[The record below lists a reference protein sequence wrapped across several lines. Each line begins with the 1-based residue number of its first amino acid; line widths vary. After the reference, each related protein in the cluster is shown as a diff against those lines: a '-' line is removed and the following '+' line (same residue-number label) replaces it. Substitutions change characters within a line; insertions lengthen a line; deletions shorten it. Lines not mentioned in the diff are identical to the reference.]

1 MNFDGT
7 MVHEA
12 LKDLQ
17 KNLEGARLQ
26 KLYQRDNHDFLW
38 QFHRGQKWWVLLSV
52 HPSSARIHRTELTFD
67 KPAEPPLFTRV
78 LRKHL
83 EQARLLSLKQ
93 HGNDRVVTMTFSV
106 IDELKDRHIKHL
118 HIELFGKDSN
128 LILTNEQDIIIDA
141 LYTNSPLDDTPR
153 VIMVGAVYE
162 APKDVRINPYDEE
175 ALKPLLEDVP
185 KVEAKAYIQTLSGVS
200 PALMRRVIEEAQT
213 QGKHPIAHLQ
223 DVLHHPTFVR
233 IEGEKKNEYA
243 LTHTSYEKE
252 RLTVFEHVVSWADDL
267 TQTLLKAHASGPLRK
282 SLYQWLTRQQKRLEE
297 KTLKLSQ
304 SLKDAKDT
312 QEELTKGNL
321 LMGVSDKHQKG
332 LREITLNDY
341 TSQVPIT
348 IALDETKTLLENAQQ
363 YFKRAKKKQT
373 SLPYLKRELD
383 KAKTELEYL
392 ALLHTQWRD
401 ADERTLE
408 ELRDELR
415 SLGYLTASKKK
426 GMPQKPSK
434 PRQFID
440 ADGVTH
446 LVGKNNRQ
454 NAYLTHSLGKPNE
467 WWFHTQAMAGA
478 HVLVRS
484 DAEQLSET
492 TIRTAAQLASYYSA
506 GKDASSVPI
515 DYTRIKYIKKIPGK
529 HGCFVRYT
537 HQQTIYIDPDE
548 TLIQALKSL

>member
-7 MVHEA
+7 MMHEA
-12 LKDLQ
+12 IKDLQ
-17 KNLEGARLQ
+17 KSLEGARLQ

-38 QFHRGQKWWVLLSV
+38 QFHRGQKMWVLLSV
-52 HPSSARIHRTELTFD
+52 HPSSARIHRTNLTFD
-67 KPAEPPLFTRV
+67 KPSEPPLFTRV

-106 IDELKDRHIKHL
+106 VDELKDRHIKHL

-128 LILTNEQDIIIDA
+128 LILTNEQDTIIDA

-153 VIMVGAVYE
+153 VIMVGAVYD
-162 APKDVRINPYDEE
+162 PPQDTRINPYDDV
-175 ALKPLLEDVP
+175 ALTSLLEDPP
-185 KVEAKAYIQTLSGVS
+185 KVEAKAYIKELSGVS
-200 PALMRRVIEEAQT
+200 PQLMRRVIEAAQT
-213 QGKHPIAHLQ
+213 QGRHPIAHLQ
-223 DVLHHPTFVR
+223 RVLSEPTFVR
-233 IEGEKKNEYA
+233 IEGEKKDEYA
-243 LTHTSYEKE
+243 LTHTRYETD
-252 RLTVFEHVVSWADDL
+252 RVNVFENVVAWADDL

-297 KTLKLSQ
+297 KTIKLTQ
-304 SLKDAKDT
+304 SFKDAEDT
-312 QEELTKGNL
+312 QDERTKGNL
-321 LMGVSDKHQKG
+321 LMGVHDKHQKG

-341 TSQVPIT
+341 TTQAPMT

-373 SLPYLKRELD
+373 SLPYLKRELS
-383 KAKTELEYL
+383 KANTELAYL
-392 ALLHTQWRD
+392 ALLYTQWRD

-415 SLGYLTASKKK
+415 SLGYLAASKKK

-484 DAEQLSET
+484 EADQLSET
-492 TIRTAAQLASYYSA
+492 TLRTAAQLASYYSA

-537 HQQTIYIDPDE
+537 HQHTIYIDPDE
-548 TLIQALKSL
+548 SFILKLKTN